1 MNSRKVILLMRKN
14 EYKKILYYLYIM
26 ASKVSKASKK
36 EKVPKESKTL
46 KVEEVP
52 VKVDE
57 VLAPVQVPESTPA
70 PTTVSP
76 EVSHSLHDMFTNLNK
91 AFQDLNSQMSLLK
104 SEFRQIEKQV
114 TREMRV
120 LDKMN
125 ARRNKNKGNRAPS
138 GFVKPTKISNDL
150 AAFLGKEPG
159 SLMARTDVTK
169 QITAY
174 IRANDLQDKTNGRLI
189 LADDKLKKL
198 LNYDEKKVTDPKQQ
212 LSYFN
217 LQRFVSC
224 HFEKSA

>member
-1 MNSRKVILLMRKN
+1 MSTV
-14 EYKKILYYLYIM
+14 
-26 ASKVSKASKK
+26 ASTTPK
-36 EKVPKESKTL
+36 KESKAPKAPKAT
-46 KVEEVP
+46 KAAKTVDAP
-52 VKVDE
+52 VAKSE
-57 VLAPVQVPESTPA
+57 PLAPVPVPVQTPVTESVSE
-70 PTTVSP
+70 TVSVGSADSPNALP
-76 EVSHSLHDMFTNLNK
+76 ELFVNLNK
-91 AFQDLNSQMSLLK
+91 SFQALNSQISQLK
-104 SEFRQIEKQV
+104 SDFRQVEKQV

-138 GFVKPTKISNDL
+138 GFVKPTKISDEL
-150 AAFLGKEPG
+150 AVFLGKDLG

-198 LNYDEKKVTDPKQQ
+198 LKYNEKEVTDPKQQ

-217 LQRFVSC
+217 LQRFLSC

>member
-1 MNSRKVILLMRKN
+1 V
-14 EYKKILYYLYIM
+14 
-26 ASKVSKASKK
+26 SKVSTK
-36 EKVPKESKTL
+36 EKSTKATKATKAV
-46 KVEEVP
+46 VEEPIVAP
-52 VKVDE
+52 TP
-57 VLAPVQVPESTPA
+57 VLAPVQVPETVVPATATTPE
-70 PTTVSP
+70 PTQ
-76 EVSHSLHDMFTNLNK
+76 SLHDLFTNLNK
-91 AFQDLNSQMSLLK
+91 AFQELNSHVSLLK
-104 SEFRQIEKQV
+104 NEFRQVEKQV

-159 SLMARTDVTK
+159 TMMARTDVTK

-198 LNYDEKKVTDPKQQ
+198 LNYDEKTVTDPKQQ

-217 LQRFVSC
+217 LQRFLSG

>member
-1 MNSRKVILLMRKN
+1 
-14 EYKKILYYLYIM
+14 M
-26 ASKVSKASKK
+26 ASKVSKVSTK
-36 EKVPKESKTL
+36 EKSTKATKAAKT
-46 KVEEVP
+46 VVAEEPIVAP
-52 VKVDE
+52 TP
-57 VLAPVQVPESTPA
+57 VLAPVQIPETAAPLA
-70 PTTVSP
+70 TPTTP
-76 EVSHSLHDMFTNLNK
+76 EPTQSLHDLFTNLNK
-91 AFQDLNSQMSLLK
+91 AFQDLNSHVSLLK
-104 SEFRQIEKQV
+104 NEFRQVEKQV

-159 SLMARTDVTK
+159 TLMARTDVTK

-198 LNYDEKKVTDPKQQ
+198 LNYDEKTVTDPKQQ

-217 LQRFVSC
+217 LQRFLSG

>member
-1 MNSRKVILLMRKN
+1 MRKN
-14 EYKKILYYLYIM
+14 EYKKILHYLYIM
-26 ASKVSKASKK
+26 ASKVSKVSTK
-36 EKVPKESKTL
+36 EKSTKATKSAKAVL
-46 KVEEVP
+46 VEEPIVAP
-52 VKVDE
+52 TP
-57 VLAPVQVPESTPA
+57 VLAPVQIPDMVSPPA
-70 PTTVSP
+70 PSTTP
-76 EVSHSLHDMFTNLNK
+76 EPTQSLHDLFTNLNK
-91 AFQDLNSQMSLLK
+91 AFQELTSHVSLLK
-104 SEFRQIEKQV
+104 NEFRQVEKQV

-159 SLMARTDVTK
+159 TLMARTDVTK

-189 LADDKLKKL
+189 LADEKLKKL
-198 LNYDEKKVTDPKQQ
+198 LNYDEKTVTDPKQQ

-217 LQRFVSC
+217 LQRFLSG
-224 HFEKSA
+224 HFEKSV

>member
-1 MNSRKVILLMRKN
+1 MSSK
-14 EYKKILYYLYIM
+14 
-26 ASKVSKASKK
+26 ASKVSTKK
-36 EKVPKESKTL
+36 EKAPKQIKVVDPVTPVEPVVVP
-46 KVEEVP
+46 
-52 VKVDE
+52 
-57 VLAPVQVPESTPA
+57 VLAPVASDAVPATATPT
-70 PTTVSP
+70 PPGSP
-76 EVSHSLHDMFTNLNK
+76 EVIHSLHDMFTNLNK

-150 AAFLGKEPG
+150 AAFLGKETG
-159 SLMARTDVTK
+159 TLMARTDVTK

-189 LADDKLKKL
+189 LADEKLKKL

-217 LQRFVSC
+217 LQRFLSC
-224 HFEKSA
+224 HFEKSV

>member
-1 MNSRKVILLMRKN
+1 MATK
-14 EYKKILYYLYIM
+14 
-26 ASKVSKASKK
+26 ASKVQKK
-36 EKVPKESKTL
+36 EKVEKSAKVLKEEPT
-46 KVEEVP
+46 P
-52 VKVDE
+52 VVAP
-57 VLAPVQVPESTPA
+57 VLAPVPAPVPETASVGSAEP
-70 PTTVSP
+70 V
-76 EVSHSLHDMFTNLNK
+76 HSLHDMFTNLNK
-91 AFQDLNSQMSLLK
+91 AFQDLNSQVSLLK
-104 SEFRQIEKQV
+104 GEFRQIEKQV
-114 TREMRV
+114 TREMRT

-150 AAFLGKEPG
+150 AAFLGKEAG
-159 SLMARTDVTK
+159 TLMARTDVTK

-217 LQRFVSC
+217 LQRFLSC

>member
-1 MNSRKVILLMRKN
+1 MASK
-14 EYKKILYYLYIM
+14 
-26 ASKVSKASKK
+26 ASKVSTKK
-36 EKVPKESKTL
+36 EKTPKQIKVVDPVTPVEPAVVP
-46 KVEEVP
+46 
-52 VKVDE
+52 
-57 VLAPVQVPESTPA
+57 VLAPVPTDAVPVTPT
-70 PTTVSP
+70 PPGTP
-76 EVSHSLHDMFTNLNK
+76 EVIHSLHDMFTNLNK

-150 AAFLGKEPG
+150 AAFLGKETG
-159 SLMARTDVTK
+159 TLMARTDVTK

-189 LADDKLKKL
+189 LADEKLKKL

-217 LQRFVSC
+217 LQRFLSC
-224 HFEKSA
+224 HFEKSV

>member
-1 MNSRKVILLMRKN
+1 
-14 EYKKILYYLYIM
+14 M
-26 ASKVSKASKK
+26 ASKVSKVSTKK
-36 EKVPKESKTL
+36 EKAPKQIKVVEPPAPVEPTVP
-46 KVEEVP
+46 
-52 VKVDE
+52 
-57 VLAPVQVPESTPA
+57 VLAPVQPESVNVPA
-70 PTTVSP
+70 PGSP
-76 EVSHSLHDMFTNLNK
+76 ETTHSLHDMFTNLNK

-104 SEFRQIEKQV
+104 GEFRQIEKQV

-159 SLMARTDVTK
+159 TLMARTDVTK

-217 LQRFVSC
+217 LQRFLSC

>member
-1 MNSRKVILLMRKN
+1 MRKKV
-14 EYKKILYYLYIM
+14 YKKNLYYVYIM
-26 ASKVSKASKK
+26 ASKVSKVSKK
-36 EKVPKESKTL
+36 EKSEKTT
-46 KVEEVP
+46 KP
-52 VKVDE
+52 VKVVDE
-57 VLAPVQVPESTPA
+57 PAPVVVAKVEPVIVPVQVPDSPSTP
-70 PTTVSP
+70 TTPSATDP
-76 EVSHSLHDMFTNLNK
+76 AHSLHDMFTSLNK
-91 AFQDLNSQMSLLK
+91 AFQDLNSQVSLLK
-104 SEFRQIEKQV
+104 GEFRQIEKQV

-150 AAFLGKEPG
+150 AVFLGKEPG
-159 SLMARTDVTK
+159 TMMARTDVTK

-198 LNYDEKKVTDPKQQ
+198 LNYDEKTVTDPKQQ

-217 LQRFVSC
+217 LQRFLSG

>member
-1 MNSRKVILLMRKN
+1 
-14 EYKKILYYLYIM
+14 M
-26 ASKVSKASKK
+26 ASKVSKVSTK
-36 EKVPKESKTL
+36 EKSTKATKSAKAV
-46 KVEEVP
+46 VEEPIVAP
-52 VKVDE
+52 TP
-57 VLAPVQVPESTPA
+57 VLAPVTVPETVTAPVA
-70 PTTVSP
+70 PTTP
-76 EVSHSLHDMFTNLNK
+76 EPTQSLHDLFTNLNK
-91 AFQDLNSQMSLLK
+91 AFQELNSHVSLLK
-104 SEFRQIEKQV
+104 NEFRQVEKQV

-159 SLMARTDVTK
+159 TLMARTDVTK

-198 LNYDEKKVTDPKQQ
+198 LNYDEKTVTDPKQQ

-217 LQRFVSC
+217 LQRFLSG

>member
-1 MNSRKVILLMRKN
+1 
-14 EYKKILYYLYIM
+14 M
-26 ASKVSKASKK
+26 ASKVSKVSKK
-36 EKVPKESKTL
+36 EKVIKEPKV
-46 KVEEVP
+46 VEKSVTEPAPVP
-52 VKVDE
+52 VPVAP
-57 VLAPVQVPESTPA
+57 VLAPVQPDAVTATP
-70 PTTVSP
+70 PGSP
-76 EVSHSLHDMFTNLNK
+76 EVIHSLHDMFTNLNK

-150 AAFLGKEPG
+150 AVFLGKEAG
-159 SLMARTDVTK
+159 TLMARTDVTK

-189 LADDKLKKL
+189 LADEKLKKL

-217 LQRFVSC
+217 LQRFLSC

>member
-1 MNSRKVILLMRKN
+1 LKN
-14 EYKKILYYLYIM
+14 
-26 ASKVSKASKK
+26 
-36 EKVPKESKTL
+36 
-46 KVEEVP
+46 
-52 VKVDE
+52 
-57 VLAPVQVPESTPA
+57 
-70 PTTVSP
+70 
-76 EVSHSLHDMFTNLNK
+76 
-91 AFQDLNSQMSLLK
+91 
-104 SEFRQIEKQV
+104 EFRQVEKQV

-159 SLMARTDVTK
+159 TLMARTDVTK

-189 LADDKLKKL
+189 LADEKLKKL
-198 LNYDEKKVTDPKQQ
+198 LNYDEKTVTDPKQQ

-217 LQRFVSC
+217 LQRFLSG
-224 HFEKSA
+224 HFEKSV

>member
-1 MNSRKVILLMRKN
+1 MSTV
-14 EYKKILYYLYIM
+14 
-26 ASKVSKASKK
+26 ASTTPKK
-36 EKVPKESKTL
+36 EAKAPKAPKATKAAKT
-46 KVEEVP
+46 VDATP
-52 VKVDE
+52 VTE
-57 VLAPVQVPESTPA
+57 PLAPVPAPTPA
-70 PTTVSP
+70 PVPAPVETVS
-76 EVSHSLHDMFTNLNK
+76 ETVSVGSADSPNSLQDLFTNLNK
-91 AFQDLNSQMSLLK
+91 SFQSLNSQISQLK
-104 SEFRQIEKQV
+104 SDFRQVEKQV

-138 GFVKPTKISNDL
+138 GFVKPTKISDEL
-150 AAFLGKEPG
+150 AVFLGKESG

-198 LNYDEKKVTDPKQQ
+198 LKYNEKDVTDPKQQ

-217 LQRFVSC
+217 LQRFLSC

>member
-1 MNSRKVILLMRKN
+1 MRKN
-14 EYKKILYYLYIM
+14 EYKKILQLVYIM
-26 ASKVSKASKK
+26 ASKVSKVSTK
-36 EKVPKESKTL
+36 EKSTKATKAAKTV
-46 KVEEVP
+46 VEEAIVAP
-52 VKVDE
+52 TP
-57 VLAPVQVPESTPA
+57 VLAPVPA
-70 PTTVSP
+70 PEAAAPAPSTTP
-76 EVSHSLHDMFTNLNK
+76 EPTQSLHDLFTNLNK
-91 AFQDLNSQMSLLK
+91 AFHDLNSHVSLLK
-104 SEFRQIEKQV
+104 SEFRQVEKQV

-159 SLMARTDVTK
+159 TLMARTDVTK

-189 LADDKLKKL
+189 LADEKLKKL
-198 LNYDEKKVTDPKQQ
+198 LNYDEKTVTDPKQQ

-217 LQRFVSC
+217 LQRFLSG

>member
-1 MNSRKVILLMRKN
+1 MRKN

-26 ASKVSKASKK
+26 ASKASKVSTK
-36 EKVPKESKTL
+36 EKATKATKSAKTV
-46 KVEEVP
+46 VEDTIVTP
-52 VKVDE
+52 TP
-57 VLAPVQVPESTPA
+57 VLAPVQVPEVVPPA
-70 PTTVSP
+70 PSTTP
-76 EVSHSLHDMFTNLNK
+76 EPTQSLHDLFTNLNK
-91 AFQDLNSQMSLLK
+91 AFQELNSQVSHLK
-104 SEFRQIEKQV
+104 NEFRQVEKQV

-159 SLMARTDVTK
+159 TLMARTDVTK

-189 LADDKLKKL
+189 LADEKLKKL
-198 LNYDEKKVTDPKQQ
+198 LNYDEKTVTDPKQQ

-217 LQRFVSC
+217 LQRFLSG
-224 HFEKSA
+224 HFEKSV

>member
-1 MNSRKVILLMRKN
+1 
-14 EYKKILYYLYIM
+14 M
-26 ASKVSKASKK
+26 ASKVSKVSTKK
-36 EKVPKESKTL
+36 EKAPKQIKTVDPVPP
-46 KVEEVP
+46 VEPVVVP
-52 VKVDE
+52 
-57 VLAPVQVPESTPA
+57 VLAPVQNEPVSATLPG
-70 PTTVSP
+70 SP
-76 EVSHSLHDMFTNLNK
+76 ETTHSLHDMFTNLNK

-138 GFVKPTKISNDL
+138 GFVKPTKISNEL
-150 AAFLGKEPG
+150 AAFLGKETG
-159 SLMARTDVTK
+159 TLMARTDVTK

-217 LQRFVSC
+217 LQRFLSC
-224 HFEKSA
+224 HFEKSV

>member
-1 MNSRKVILLMRKN
+1 
-14 EYKKILYYLYIM
+14 M
-26 ASKVSKASKK
+26 ASKVNKVSK
-36 EKVPKESKTL
+36 EKSTKATKAVKA
-46 KVEEVP
+46 VVAEEPIVAP
-52 VKVDE
+52 TP
-57 VLAPVQVPESTPA
+57 VLAPVQIPETVTPPAPSSTPE
-70 PTTVSP
+70 PTQ
-76 EVSHSLHDMFTNLNK
+76 SLHDLFTNLNK
-91 AFQDLNSQMSLLK
+91 AFQELNSHVSLLK
-104 SEFRQIEKQV
+104 NEFRQVEKQV

-159 SLMARTDVTK
+159 TMMARTDVTK

-189 LADDKLKKL
+189 LADEKLKKL
-198 LNYDEKKVTDPKQQ
+198 LNYDEKTVTDPKQQ

-217 LQRFVSC
+217 LQRFLSG
-224 HFEKSA
+224 HFEKSV

>member
-1 MNSRKVILLMRKN
+1 MATK
-14 EYKKILYYLYIM
+14 
-26 ASKVSKASKK
+26 ASKVQTEKAPKAPK
-36 EKVPKESKTL
+36 TPKAAKTVEAPAPVPA
-46 KVEEVP
+46 P
-52 VKVDE
+52 
-57 VLAPVQVPESTPA
+57 VLAPVPVPETASVGSAEA
-70 PTTVSP
+70 P
-76 EVSHSLHDMFTNLNK
+76 HSLHDLFTNLNK
-91 AFQDLNSQMSLLK
+91 AIQELNSQFSLLK
-104 SEFRQIEKQV
+104 GEVRQIEKQV

-150 AAFLGKEPG
+150 AAFLGKEAG
-159 SLMARTDVTK
+159 TLMARTDVTK

-174 IRANDLQDKTNGRLI
+174 IRANDLQDKANGRLI

-217 LQRFVSC
+217 LQRFLSC

>member
-1 MNSRKVILLMRKN
+1 MATKVN
-14 EYKKILYYLYIM
+14 
-26 ASKVSKASKK
+26 KVSTKK
-36 EKVPKESKTL
+36 EKAPKQMKVVEPVTPAEPVVVP
-46 KVEEVP
+46 
-52 VKVDE
+52 
-57 VLAPVQVPESTPA
+57 VLAPVQPETGTSTP
-70 PTTVSP
+70 PGSP
-76 EVSHSLHDMFTNLNK
+76 EVIHSLHDMFTNLNK

-138 GFVKPTKISNDL
+138 GFVKPTKISNEL
-150 AAFLGKEPG
+150 AAFLGKETG
-159 SLMARTDVTK
+159 TLMARTDVTK

-217 LQRFVSC
+217 LQRFLSC
-224 HFEKSA
+224 HFEKSV

>member
-1 MNSRKVILLMRKN
+1 
-14 EYKKILYYLYIM
+14 M

-52 VKVDE
+52 VKVEE
-57 VLAPVQVPESTPA
+57 VLAPVPSPETAPVPI
-70 PTTVSP
+70 TVTP

-159 SLMARTDVTK
+159 ALMARTDVTK

-217 LQRFVSC
+217 LQRFLSC
-224 HFEKSA
+224 HFEKSV

>member
-1 MNSRKVILLMRKN
+1 MSTV
-14 EYKKILYYLYIM
+14 
-26 ASKVSKASKK
+26 ASTTPKK
-36 EKVPKESKTL
+36 EPKAPKATKATKAAKT
-46 KVEEVP
+46 
-52 VKVDE
+52 VDATPAPE
-57 VLAPVQVPESTPA
+57 PLAPVPTPTPTPSPA
-70 PTTVSP
+70 PVESVSETVSVGSADTP
-76 EVSHSLHDMFTNLNK
+76 NSLSDLFSNLNK
-91 AFQDLNSQMSLLK
+91 SFQSLNSQISQLK
-104 SEFRQIEKQV
+104 SDFRQVEKQV

-138 GFVKPTKISNDL
+138 GFVKPTKISDEL
-150 AAFLGKEPG
+150 AVFLGKESG

-198 LNYDEKKVTDPKQQ
+198 LKYNEKDVTDPKQQ

-217 LQRFVSC
+217 LQRFLSC